1 MIKNRITSER
11 NTVSRRKL
19 ARLSLILISL
29 PLWAQI
35 RTELYQGLPVV
46 ANEALVK
53 FKTTP
58 GVFVPTV
65 ISQIKLAEDIDLAS
79 AIGAGDVW
87 TLHSRSKDVST
98 LVRELSKRP
107 EVVYAEPDYVIR
119 AQGNPNDPYLGN
131 LWGLH
136 NTGQT
141 IQGAKGKPGA
151 DISATSA
158 WNVTTGS
165 AANVVAVVDTG
176 IDYYHPDLA
185 ANVWSAPTSFT
196 VFIGGAPI
204 TCPARSHGFNAITFV
219 CDPYD
224 DNHHGTHVSGTIGAA
239 GNNSVGVVGV
249 NWTASIMGVKF
260 LDSSGSGSTVGA
272 INAIEFAIQTKA
284 WFGSTANVRV
294 LSNSWGG
301 GGFSQ
306 ALLDEINR
314 ANNSDMLFVAA
325 AGNSHTNLDVDPVY
339 PASYAAPNVIAVAAT
354 DNADAL
360 AGFSNYG
367 AHSVDVGAPGVNVF
381 STLPGGSYGF
391 LSGSSMAT
399 PHVSGAAALV
409 LSRCTLHTADLRAAL
424 VGNVDPLPSLAGITI
439 TGGRLNVSKAISSCT
454 TPTFLLTATPVYRS
468 KSAIAYFAV
477 GVTAKNGF
485 SGTVALSCAVP
496 DYSCLLSPPT
506 IFGSGNS
513 KLTGPLL
520 VGNWDGATLTA
531 TSGSIKQTLDLTQ
544 DIVPP
549 EPCTVKPC
557 R

>member
-1 MIKNRITSER
+1 MIKKGITNER
-11 NTVSRRKL
+11 NPVSRRRL

-46 ANEALVK
+46 ANEVLVK

-58 GVFVPTV
+58 GVSVPTV
-65 ISQIKLAEDIDLAS
+65 IAQIKLAEDIDAAS

-87 TLHSRSKDVST
+87 TLHSRSKGAAT
-98 LVRELSKRP
+98 LVRELSGHP
-107 EVVYAEPDYVIR
+107 EVIYAEPDFVVR
-119 AQGNPNDPYLGN
+119 AQSNPNDPYFGN

-136 NTGQT
+136 NTGQI
-141 IQGAKGKPGA
+141 IQGVTGKPGA

-176 IDYYHPDLA
+176 IDYHHPDLA

-196 VFIGGAPI
+196 VTIGGTPI
-204 TCPARSHGFNAITFV
+204 TCPVGSHGFNAITSV

-224 DNHHGTHVSGTIGAA
+224 DNHHGTHVSGTIGAV
-239 GNNSVGVVGV
+239 GNNNLGVVGV

-260 LDSSGSGSTVGA
+260 LDSGGSGTTSGA
-272 INAIEFAIQTKA
+272 INAIEFAVQAKA
-284 WFGSTANVRV
+284 QFGSAASVRV

-314 ANNSDMLFVAA
+314 ANNNDMLFVAA
-325 AGNSHTNLDVDPVY
+325 AGNYSRNNDVYPFF
-339 PASYAAPNVIAVAAT
+339 PASYNAPNVIAVAAT
-354 DNADAL
+354 GNTDAR
-360 AGFSNYG
+360 AAFSNYG
-367 AHSVDVGAPGVNVF
+367 VHSVDLGAPGVNVF
-381 STLPGGSYGF
+381 STFPGGSYGF
-391 LSGSSMAT
+391 LSGTSMAT

-409 LSRCTLHTADLRAAL
+409 LSRCALNTADLRAAL
-424 VGNVDPLPSLAGITI
+424 VGNVDPIPSLAGITI

-454 TPTFLLTATPVYRS
+454 APTFLLTATPVYRS
-468 KSAIAYFAV
+468 KVAIAYFKV

-485 SGTVALSCAVP
+485 NGTVALSCNVP
-496 DYSCLLSPPT
+496 DYSCLLNPAT
-506 IFGSGNS
+506 IFGSGTS
-513 KLTGPLL
+513 KLTGPPFA
-520 VGNWDGATLTA
+520 GDWDGATLTA

-544 DIVPP
+544 DIIIP
-549 EPCTVKPC
+549 EPCPVKPC